1 MGSLLSSQGKP
12 DTGTSSWFSSTPQG
26 SGIYGSPG
34 SPVSSNNYEQ
44 PSSWFGSGGRKR
56 KSKGKKKMNH
66 KTKRRR

>member
-12 DTGTSSWFSSTPQG
+12 DTGTDTSSSLFSSTPQG
-26 SGIYGSPG
+26 SGIYGS
-34 SPVSSNNYEQ
+34 SNNYAQ
-44 PSSWFGSGGRKR
+44 PSSSWFGSGGRKR